1 VGGHSPA
8 VFVDQSEDIGHAF
21 DDTSDFRRH
30 DLIRLARDQSP
41 YDAPVW
47 IDVGDRD
54 LLRPGATELAQE
66 LKADGADVSFRV
78 WPGAHNGQYWDA
90 HFAQYLR
97 FYADACS

>member
-1 VGGHSPA
+1 
-8 VFVDQSEDIGHAF
+8 
-21 DDTSDFRRH
+21 
-30 DLIRLARDQSP
+30 
-41 YDAPVW
+41 
-47 IDVGDRD
+47 VGDRD
-54 LLRPGATELAQE
+54 LLRPGATELARE